1 MNLRRL
7 PITVLLG
14 VAVGFSLA
22 GPPPGTHE
30 QQPAADAPAPW
41 LARGSVRNCGNR
53 GTSAPDPAIAGHL
66 ESGARDALTLSR
78 RCPA

>member
-7 PITVLLG
+7 PIAVLLG
-14 VAVGFSLA
+14 VAVALGLA
-22 GPPPGTHE
+22 WPPPGTHE

-53 GTSAPDPAIAGHL
+53 GMSAPDPAIAGRV
-66 ESGARDALTLSR
+66 ESDARDVLTLSR